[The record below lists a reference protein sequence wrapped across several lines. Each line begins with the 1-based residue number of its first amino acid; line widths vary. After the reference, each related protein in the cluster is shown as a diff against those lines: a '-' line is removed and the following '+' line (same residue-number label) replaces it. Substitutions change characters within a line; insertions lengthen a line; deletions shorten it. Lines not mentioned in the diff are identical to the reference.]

1 LAKQARIRGGNVRP
15 KAVFTRRNVLLGL
28 LATILA
34 IVGYCAIVVVDAR
47 ARTSDIAH
55 SYYSSG
61 SVKIKARDLSS
72 RQLEILLKVEDP
84 AFYTHHGVDFTTPGA
99 GWTTITQAL
108 AKRFYF
114 DDFQQG
120 LMKVKQ
126 TLCAWLALDPL
137 VSKER
142 QLDLFMNIM
151 YFGNDTYGLS
161 DAARYYYGK
170 APGDLTDDEFISLIG
185 SIVSP
190 DELNAEDHP
199 KENSER
205 VGRIK
210 KMLDGSYTP
219 TGLFDIMYDKQ

>member
-1 LAKQARIRGGNVRP
+1 LAKQARIRGGNVRL

-34 IVGYCAIVVVDAR
+34 IVGYYTIVVVDAR
-47 ARTSDIAH
+47 AKTSGIAD

-142 QLDLFMNIM
+142 QLDLFINIM

-210 KMLDGSYTP
+210 KMLDGSYAP
-219 TGLFDIMYDKQ
+219 TGLFDIMYEKQ

>member
-1 LAKQARIRGGNVRP
+1 LAKQARIRGGNVRL

-34 IVGYCAIVVVDAR
+34 IVGYYTIVVVDAR
-47 ARTSDIAH
+47 ARTSGLAD

-61 SVKIKARDLSS
+61 SVVIQARDLSS

-84 AFYTHHGVDFTTPGA
+84 SFYTHHGVDFTTPGA

-137 VSKER
+137 VGGPRRSTLDPSGARGTGAGRPLPRQPASAIAAGRTAPPAISPIRRSRIER
-142 QLDLFMNIM
+142 ALP
-151 YFGNDTYGLS
+151 
-161 DAARYYYGK
+161 AA
-170 APGDLTDDEFISLIG
+170 
-185 SIVSP
+185 
-190 DELNAEDHP
+190 
-199 KENSER
+199 ER
-205 VGRIK
+205 
-210 KMLDGSYTP
+210 
-219 TGLFDIMYDKQ
+219 